1 MADTEGLLHPGK
13 IIDPI
18 PINNEERIN
27 MRNGF
32 FHLAATTALTIALSV
47 SSAFAQKKY
56 DTGATDTE
64 IKIGQTNP
72 FSGPASAYA
81 TIGKTQAAYIKMIKD
96 RKSTRLN
103 SSHRSL
109 SRMPSSA

>member
-1 MADTEGLLHPGK
+1 
-13 IIDPI
+13 
-18 PINNEERIN
+18 
-27 MRNGF
+27 MRNGI
-32 FHLAATTALTIALSV
+32 FHLVSATALAVALSA
-47 SSAFAQKKY
+47 SSAYAQKKY
-56 DTGATDTE
+56 DSGATDTE

-81 TIGKTQAAYIKMIKD
+81 TIGKTQAAYFKMIKD

-103 SSHRSL
+103 SSHVSQ